1 MINAPFSIELIFIIF
16 GLLVGSFMNVVIH
29 RVPLD
34 MSIVKPRSKCP
45 KCSNLI
51 KWYQNIPVIS
61 YLFLRGKCSNC
72 GFKIP
77 LRYPLVELMMGIFSY
92 LLIPEVIELNTI
104 IEYTFF
110 FSVACVFVCHFLIDI
125 EHQIL
130 PDKINL
136 YLLVTVIPYVLLNNS
151 INYWAFGGVIGFGLP
166 YIVTYLFYKIRG
178 VIGLGGGD
186 IKLFGVLGLLLG
198 PIGVV
203 QNMFFSCALGSVIG
217 LILILSKK
225 MNKNKPMAFGPYI
238 IVAAA
243 VQIYFPKIFKI
254 INPFLI

>member
-1 MINAPFSIELIFIIF
+1 MINPPLSIELIFIVF

-34 MSIVKPRSKCP
+34 VSIVKPRSRCP
-45 KCSNLI
+45 KCSNII

-61 YLFLRGKCSNC
+61 FIFLRGKCSNC

-77 LRYPLVELMMGIFSY
+77 MRYPLVELMMGIFSY
-92 LLIPEVIELNTI
+92 LLIPEDINLNSI
-104 IEYTFF
+104 VAYSFY
-110 FSVACVFVCHFLIDI
+110 FSVACVFVCHFLIDM

-130 PDKINL
+130 PDKINI
-136 YLLVTVIPYVLLNNS
+136 YLLITVIPFVILNKS
-151 INYWAFGGVIGFGLP
+151 ISYWAFGGVIGFGLP

-186 IKLFGVLGLLLG
+186 IKLFGILGLLLG
-198 PIGVV
+198 PIGIV

-217 LILILSKK
+217 ILLILTKRMGK
-225 MNKNKPMAFGPYI
+225 DKPMAFGPYI

-243 VQIYFPKIFKI
+243 IQIYFPQVFSL